1 MRKTYSRAIVLA
13 IVSVLAIAG
22 AAVAYWTVSGSGS
35 GDADTGTVIGIT
47 VNQTSTVANL
57 APGVAPQALSGNFDN
72 SNDGPVYVGSV
83 TASVTGTDQVGCDTD
98 NYVIAG
104 SAPVNA
110 EVASGTGVG
119 SWSGLTI
126 AFNNKPAVNQN
137 VCKGAVVTIAY
148 TSN

>member
-1 MRKTYSRAIVLA
+1 MRKTYSRAVVLA

-35 GDADTGTVIGIT
+35 GDADTGTVVGIT

-57 APGVAPQALSGNFDN
+57 APGVAPQALAGDFDN
-72 SNDGPVYVGSV
+72 SNAGPVYVGSV
-83 TASVTGTDQVGCDTD
+83 TASVTGTDQAGCDPD

-126 AFNNKPAVNQN
+126 AFNNKPTINQN
-137 VCKGAVVTIAY
+137 ACKGAVVTIEY